1 MTLTEQIQI
10 VEANLNE
17 YGQCNITFEEYN
29 YLKKQIRADAID
41 EFKSVW
47 DERVKDLIHWC
58 KDKRLLGLTQAD
70 EMFDEI
76 AEQLKEQ
83 K

>member
-1 MTLTEQIQI
+1 MKYFSTSDFLN
-10 VEANLNE
+10 VDKLNE
-17 YGQCNITFEEYN
+17 YAKE
-29 YLKKQIRADAID
+29 IRADAID

-47 DERVKDLIHWC
+47 DERVKDLINWC
-58 KDKRLLGLTQAD
+58 RDERLLGLTQAD

-83 K
+83 NK